1 MKKMIAGVAGLVMAM
16 GVQAQTG
23 LWDSGKPAQPVT
35 FGVRAGMN
43 VATVGGDEDDAKSKI
58 GFFGGLGV
66 DFNIVNSLSI
76 NSGLFFTQKGCKTD
90 DIDMDIE
97 GYPMDANA
105 RFTMNFIELPV
116 YLSYRLPLNLES
128 SLQVFFGPYFDYGV
142 YGKATADVKF
152 KGELHGEKVSQS
164 MNLFDDDYD
173 FKRFHVGLGLG
184 AAYTWSRFSVGLS
197 YQWGM
202 TEVVADAESYWNNF
216 NISVG
221 YNF

>member
-1 MKKMIAGVAGLVMAM
+1 MKKIIAGVVGLVMAM
-16 GVQAQTG
+16 GAQAQTG

-164 MNLFDDDYD
+164 MDLFDDDYD

>member
-1 MKKMIAGVAGLVMAM
+1 MKKIIAGVAGLVMAM
-16 GVQAQTG
+16 GVQAQIG
-23 LWDSGKPAQPVT
+23 LWDDGKPAQPVT

-43 VATVGGDEDDAKSKI
+43 VANVGGDEDDAKSKI

-164 MNLFDDDYD
+164 MDLFDDDYD

>member
-1 MKKMIAGVAGLVMAM
+1 
-16 GVQAQTG
+16 
-23 LWDSGKPAQPVT
+23 
-35 FGVRAGMN
+35 
-43 VATVGGDEDDAKSKI
+43 
-58 GFFGGLGV
+58 
-66 DFNIVNSLSI
+66 
-76 NSGLFFTQKGCKTD
+76 CKTD

-152 KGELHGEKVSQS
+152 KGEFHGEKVSQS

>member
-152 KGELHGEKVSQS
+152 KGELHGEKLSQS
-164 MNLFDDDYD
+164 MDLFDDDYD

>member
-142 YGKATADVKF
+142 YGKATADIKF

-164 MNLFDDDYD
+164 MDLFDDDYD

>member
-1 MKKMIAGVAGLVMAM
+1 MKKIIAGVAGLVMAM
-16 GVQAQTG
+16 GAQAQTG

-43 VATVGGDEDDAKSKI
+43 VANVGGDDDDAKSKI

-76 NSGLFFTQKGCKTD
+76 NSGLFFTQKGCKSD
-90 DIDMDIE
+90 DMEDVE
-97 GYPMDANA
+97 GYEVEANA

-116 YLSYRLPLNLES
+116 YLSYRLPLNLKS
-128 SLQVFFGPYFDYGV
+128 SVQVFFGPYFDYGV
-142 YGKATADVKF
+142 YGKATADLKF
-152 KGELHGEKVSQS
+152 RGEKISQS
-164 MNLFDDDYD
+164 MDLFDDDYD

-184 AAYTWSRFSVGLS
+184 AAYTWSRLSVGLS
-197 YQWGM
+197 YQWGL
-202 TEVVADAESYWNNF
+202 TEVVADAGSYWNNF

>member
-164 MNLFDDDYD
+164 MDLFDDDYD

-184 AAYTWSRFSVGLS
+184 AAYAWSRFSVGLS

>member
-1 MKKMIAGVAGLVMAM
+1 MKKMIASVAGLVMAM

>member
-1 MKKMIAGVAGLVMAM
+1 MLRDSLWQWVRRLRQVYGIAVSRL
-16 GVQAQTG
+16 
-23 LWDSGKPAQPVT
+23 SRT

-43 VATVGGDEDDAKSKI
+43 VANVGGDEDDAKSKI

-76 NSGLFFTQKGCKTD
+76 NSGLFFTQKGCKSD
-90 DIDMDIE
+90 DMDMDVE
-97 GYPMDANA
+97 GYEVEANA

-116 YLSYRLPLNLES
+116 YLSYRLPLNLKS
-128 SLQVFFGPYFDYGV
+128 SVQVFFGPYFDYGV
-142 YGKATADVKF
+142 YGKATGDLKF
-152 KGELHGEKVSQS
+152 RGEKISQS
-164 MNLFDDDYD
+164 MDLFDDDYD

-184 AAYTWSRFSVGLS
+184 AAYTWSRLSVGLS
-197 YQWGM
+197 YQWGL
-202 TEVVADAESYWNNF
+202 TEVAADAGSYWNNF

>member
-142 YGKATADVKF
+142 YGKATADIKF

>member
-1 MKKMIAGVAGLVMAM
+1 MKKIIAGVAGLVMAM
-16 GVQAQTG
+16 GAQAQIG
-23 LWDSGKPAQPVT
+23 LWDDGKPAQLVT

-43 VATVGGDEDDAKSKI
+43 VANVGGDEDDAKSKI

-90 DIDMDIE
+90 DIAMDIE

-152 KGELHGEKVSQS
+152 KGEFHGEKVSQS
-164 MNLFDDDYD
+164 MDLFDDDYD

>member
-1 MKKMIAGVAGLVMAM
+1 MKKIIAGVAGLVMAM
-16 GVQAQTG
+16 GAQAQTG

-43 VATVGGDEDDAKSKI
+43 VANVGGDEDDAKSKI

-76 NSGLFFTQKGCKTD
+76 NSGLFFTQKGCKSD
-90 DIDMDIE
+90 DMEDVE
-97 GYPMDANA
+97 GYEVEANA

-116 YLSYRLPLNLES
+116 YLSYRLPLNLKS
-128 SLQVFFGPYFDYGV
+128 SVQVFFGPYFDYGV
-142 YGKATADVKF
+142 YGKATADLKF
-152 KGELHGEKVSQS
+152 RGEKISQS
-164 MNLFDDDYD
+164 MDLFDDDYD

-184 AAYTWSRFSVGLS
+184 AAYTWSRLSVELS
-197 YQWGM
+197 YQWGL
-202 TEVVADAESYWNNF
+202 TEVVADAGSYWNNF

>member
-128 SLQVFFGPYFDYGV
+128 SLQIFFGPYFDYGV

>member
-90 DIDMDIE
+90 DTDMDIE
-97 GYPMDANA
+97 GYPIDANA

-164 MNLFDDDYD
+164 MDLFDDDYD

>member
-1 MKKMIAGVAGLVMAM
+1 MKKIIAGVAGLVMAM
-16 GVQAQTG
+16 GAQAQIG
-23 LWDSGKPAQPVT
+23 LWDDGKPAQLVT

-43 VATVGGDEDDAKSKI
+43 VANVGGDEDDAKSKI

-184 AAYTWSRFSVGLS
+184 AAYTGRVSRSDFH
-197 YQWGM
+197 
-202 TEVVADAESYWNNF
+202 
-216 NISVG
+216 ISG
-221 YNF
+221 E

>member
-164 MNLFDDDYD
+164 MDLFDDDYD

>member
-1 MKKMIAGVAGLVMAM
+1 MKKIIAGVAGLVMAM
-16 GVQAQTG
+16 GAQAQTG
-23 LWDSGKPAQPVT
+23 LWDDGKPAQPVT

-43 VATVGGDEDDAKSKI
+43 VANVGGDEDDAKSKI

-76 NSGLFFTQKGCKTD
+76 NSGLFFTQKGCKSD
-90 DIDMDIE
+90 DMDMDVE
-97 GYPMDANA
+97 GYEVEANA

-116 YLSYRLPLNLES
+116 YLSYRLPLNLKS
-128 SLQVFFGPYFDYGV
+128 SVQVFF
-142 YGKATADVKF
+142 KF
-152 KGELHGEKVSQS
+152 RGEKISQS
-164 MNLFDDDYD
+164 MDLFDDDYD

-184 AAYTWSRFSVGLS
+184 AAYTWSRLSVGLS
-197 YQWGM
+197 YQWGL
-202 TEVVADAESYWNNF
+202 TEVVADAGSYWNNF

>member
-1 MKKMIAGVAGLVMAM
+1 MKKIIAGVAGLVMAM
-16 GVQAQTG
+16 GAQAQTG

-164 MNLFDDDYD
+164 MDLFDDDYD

>member
-23 LWDSGKPAQPVT
+23 LWDSGKPDQPVT

-164 MNLFDDDYD
+164 MDLFDDDYD